1 MSRLTAIAPLDGR
14 YRKELEELGP
24 FLSESALMR
33 YRVQVEVE
41 YLIALG
47 EETKLPQLRA
57 FTDSEQDRL
66 RRLYQ
71 RFTPIDARAIKR
83 IETRTQHDVKAVE
96 YFLRSRLGKTPL
108 KGASPWIHFAL
119 TSEDVNNLAYT
130 LMWRDALREVLL
142 PQLELLQATLRR
154 WARRERGSA
163 LLALT
168 HGQPATPTTL
178 GKELAVFANRLR
190 RQLDYLKNHRLTGKL
205 NGATGTWGAHRVAY
219 PSLDWIAFSARLVR
233 SLGLGPTSL
242 TTQVEPYDSLA
253 ESYQTLSRI
262 NTILRDL
269 CRDIWLY
276 ISRGILV
283 QGKRPGEVG
292 SSTMPH
298 KVNPIQFEN
307 AEGNLGLA
315 VTVLGQLAMELPR
328 SRLQR
333 DLTGS
338 TLIRNQGLGMGYS
351 LLAVKNLL
359 RGWERLGVNRE
370 AARDELNRHWEVL
383 AEAVQVILRKSG
395 RPQAYERLKDLTR
408 GATLTKAEYLGL
420 VEELDLPPEDRET
433 LLALSPETYTG
444 LAPELV
450 DLL

>member
-14 YRKELEELGP
+14 YRKELEELGA
-24 FLSESALMR
+24 FFSEAALLR

-47 EETKLPQLRA
+47 EEKKLPQLRA
-57 FTDSEQDRL
+57 FSNSEQDRL

-71 RFTPIDARAIKR
+71 RFTPLDARAIKR

-96 YFLRSRLGKTPL
+96 YFLRSRLGKTSL

-130 LMWRDALREVLL
+130 LTWRDALREVLL
-142 PQLELLQATLRR
+142 PQLKLLQATLTR
-154 WARRERGSA
+154 WARRERDSA

-178 GKELAVFANRLR
+178 GKELAVFAKRLQ

-219 PSLDWIAFSARLVR
+219 PSLDWIGFSARLVR
-233 SLGLGPTSL
+233 SLGLSPTSL
-242 TTQVEPYDSLA
+242 TTQVESYDSLA
-253 ESYQTLSRI
+253 ESYQALSRI

-269 CRDIWLY
+269 CRDLWLY

-283 QGKRPGEVG
+283 QRKRPGEVG

-315 VTVLGQLAMELPR
+315 VTVLGRLATELPR

-338 TLIRNQGLGMGYS
+338 TLIRNQGLGMGYT
-351 LLAVKNLL
+351 LLAVKNIL
-359 RGWERLGVNRE
+359 RGWERLGVNHE
-370 AARDELNRHWEVL
+370 AARDELDRHWEVL
-383 AEAVQVILRKSG
+383 AEAVQVILRKNG
-395 RPQAYERLKDLTR
+395 RPWAYERLKDLTR
-408 GATLTKAEYLGL
+408 GATLSKAEYLGL

-444 LAPELV
+444 LAPKLV